1 MLMVPTQRYC
11 TRCGAANQAQDAFCF
26 ACGQPLQALAPSSQY
41 PLAGSATSTSTGLLL
56 PNLLLKQRYRVL
68 RLLGKGGFGA
78 VYMAQDMQ
86 LGNRLLALKEMS
98 QSGLSQQEMGEAA
111 ENFKRET
118 HLLAGLMHPN
128 LPSIY
133 DHFSEAGRW
142 YLVMDY
148 IGGQTLEEYVKTQG
162 GKLPVK
168 EVLDIG
174 IQICTVLEYLH
185 TRQPPIIFRD
195 LKPANILLTPERHL
209 YLIDFG
215 IARHFKPGQIKDTIA
230 FGSPGYAAPEQYGK
244 TQSTARSDIYSL
256 GATLHQLLT
265 GIDPSQTP
273 FQFVPL
279 QLQGQPI
286 LSEFERLIMQMLEM
300 NKEKRPDSMLAVKQ
314 ELQRMAGQQVA
325 GQMISLQHG
334 NSMQSV
340 SLPSSSLFPAQIGI
354 SEAHQ
359 TATWQW
365 LDKGSDLSK
374 AKRYEQALAA
384 YEQAIRLCPH
394 DANTYNL
401 KGNMLRELKRYEEA
415 LAAYEQ
421 AIQLDPKPATA
432 YSNKSVT
439 LIYLNQYEDA
449 LAACSQAIRLDPN
462 SAAAYSNMGSVL
474 FTLKRYEEALAACE
488 QAIQLDPKLATAYNT
503 KGSIL
508 VMLNRYEGA
517 LTAFEQALQ
526 LDPNLIAA
534 YNLRKKILDVRKG
547 LGEVLAPIQ
556 RNQRLA
562 AAYCT
567 KGRQL
572 CNLKRYQEALTIT
585 EQAIR
590 LNPHNASIY
599 NLKGDVLNNLKRYQ
613 QALDAYEQA
622 IQLDPNLAISHSN
635 KGFMLYSLRRHGE
648 ALVACEQ
655 ALQLDPNNASFYAN
669 KCLALHHLKRYQE
682 ALVVCDQALQLD
694 PNLAI
699 AYYNKGSVLERL
711 GKSKEAKQAYEK
723 AQQLGYSEQ

>member
-1 MLMVPTQRYC
+1 MSRSMLMVPTQRYC

-230 FGSPGYAAPEQYGK
+230 FGSPGYAALEQYGK

-314 ELQRMAGQQVA
+314 ELQRMAGKQVA

-354 SEAHQ
+354 YEAHQ

-415 LAAYEQ
+415 LAAY
-421 AIQLDPKPATA
+421 
-432 YSNKSVT
+432 
-439 LIYLNQYEDA
+439 
-449 LAACSQAIRLDPN
+449 
-462 SAAAYSNMGSVL
+462 
-474 FTLKRYEEALAACE
+474 E

-572 CNLKRYQEALTIT
+572 CNLNRYQEALTIT